1 MSVAVPLLPE
11 SAPFTP
17 AQRAWLNGFFAGLMG
32 ARPPGVTGRTVA
44 DAAPAAPQV
53 KEPEA
58 EESLPWHDPAL
69 GMDERMK
76 LAEGRPHARAL
87 MAAMAQLDCG
97 ACGYLCQTYAE
108 AIARGEEKDL
118 TRCAP
123 GGKETARKLK
133 QLVAAAP
140 PAQGGTGVV
149 DLSVRGAAPVAPAKA
164 SHGRHN
170 PYPARLLSCTPLNRP
185 GSDKDTRHVVLD
197 LKGGGV
203 TYKVGDSL
211 GICPENCPDAVQW
224 ILEAL
229 DASGAEKVSAPDGSL
244 VPLSDALLRHYTITQ
259 PSPDLLALLAE
270 TATDAV
276 ERAALRA
283 LADDADGA
291 GLAGEEVLDLLTHY
305 RSARPSLERF
315 ATALT
320 PLRPRLYSISSSPAA
335 HAGEVHLTVG
345 LVRFVNARGRQCRGV
360 ASTFLGER
368 VRPGQKVRVFV
379 QPSHAFAPP
388 SNGNTPIIMVGPGT
402 GVAPFRAFLH
412 DRRAT
417 GARGRNWLLFGDQ
430 RRACDFLYE
439 DELLG
444 MHRDGLLTRLDTAF
458 SRDQAE
464 KVYVQQRMA
473 ENAAELWAWLRD
485 GAHFYVCGDAKRMA
499 ADVDAALRAVV
510 AEQGRMSPE
519 AAKAFVADLAKA
531 GRYQRD
537 VY

>member
-1 MSVAVPLLPE
+1 VLPE
-11 SAPFTP
+11 SAPFTA
-17 AQRAWLNGFFAGLMG
+17 AQRAWLNGFFAGLVG
-32 ARPPGVTGRTVA
+32 GRA
-44 DAAPAAPQV
+44 AAEAAPAAPRV
-53 KEPEA
+53 ASPRAEDA

-69 GMDERMK
+69 GLDERMK
-76 LAEGRPHARAL
+76 LAEGRPHARQL

-97 ACGYLCQTYAE
+97 ACGYVCQTYAE
-108 AIARGEEKDL
+108 AIARHEEKDL

-133 QLVAAAP
+133 QLVAAGAP
-140 PAQGGTGVV
+140 PAV
-149 DLSVRGAAPVAPAKA
+149 DAGVRGAAPAAPVAPATS
-164 SHGRHN
+164 SHGPLN
-170 PYPARLLSCTPLNRP
+170 PYPARLLSCTSLNRA

-197 LKGGGV
+197 LKGGNV
-203 TYKVGDSL
+203 TYRVGDSL
-211 GICPENCPDAVQW
+211 GVYPENCPDTVQW

-244 VPLSDALLRHYTITQ
+244 VPLGDALLRHYSVTQ
-259 PSPDLLALLAE
+259 PSTELLELLAE
-270 TATDAV
+270 VATDAG
-276 ERAALRA
+276 EGAALKA
-283 LADDADGA
+283 LADDA
-291 GLAGEEVLDLLTHY
+291 GLPPGEEVLDVLTHF
-305 RSARPSLERF
+305 RSARPELERF

-335 HAGEVHLTVG
+335 HPGEVHLTVG
-345 LVRFVNARGRQCRGV
+345 LVRFVNSRGRQCRGV

-379 QPSHAFAPP
+379 QPSHGFALPAD
-388 SNGNTPIIMVGPGT
+388 GNAPIIMVGPGT

-412 DRRAT
+412 ERRAT
-417 GARGRNWLLFGDQ
+417 GARGRNWLLFGGQ
-430 RRACDFLYE
+430 RRAYDFLYE

-458 SRDQAE
+458 SRDQAQ

-473 ENAAELWAWLRD
+473 ENAAELWAWLKD

-499 ADVDAALRAVV
+499 ADVDAALRGVV
-510 AEQGRMSPE
+510 AEQGGMSPG
-519 AAKAFVADLAKA
+519 AAKAYVTELAKSK
-531 GRYQRD
+531 RYQRD

>member
-1 MSVAVPLLPE
+1 MSVAVPMLPE

-17 AQRAWLNGFFAGLMG
+17 AQRAWLNGFFAGLLGGRG
-32 ARPPGVTGRTVA
+32 AAVA
-44 DAAPAAPQV
+44 EAAPRVTTPQ
-53 KEPEA
+53 PERA
-58 EESLPWHDPAL
+58 DESFPWHDPAL
-69 GMDERMK
+69 GLDERMK
-76 LAEGRPHARAL
+76 LAEGRPHARQL

-108 AIARGEEKDL
+108 AIARHEEKDL

-133 QLVAAAP
+133 QLVAAGAP
-140 PAQGGTGVV
+140 PAV
-149 DLSVRGAAPVAPAKA
+149 DLSVRGAAPVAPAAPTKS

-170 PYPARLLSCTPLNRP
+170 PYPARLLSCTPLNRA

-197 LKGGGV
+197 LKGGNV

-211 GICPENCPDAVQW
+211 GVCPENCPDTVQW

-244 VPLSDALLRHYTITQ
+244 VTLGDALLRHYTVTQ
-259 PSPDLLALLAE
+259 PSTELLELLAE
-270 TATDAV
+270 VATDAG
-276 ERAALRA
+276 ERAALKG
-283 LADDADGA
+283 LAEDADGA
-291 GLAGEEVLDLLTHY
+291 GLLPGEEVLDLLTHF
-305 RSARPSLERF
+305 RSARPELERF
-315 ATALT
+315 TSALT

-335 HAGEVHLTVG
+335 HPGEVHLTVG
-345 LVRFVNARGRQCRGV
+345 LVRFVNSRGRQCRGV

-379 QPSHAFAPP
+379 QPSHGFAPP
-388 SNGNTPIIMVGPGT
+388 AGGDTPIIMVGPGT

-412 DRRAT
+412 ERRAT
-417 GARGRNWLLFGDQ
+417 GAKGRNWLLFGDQ
-430 RRACDFLYE
+430 RRACDFVYE

-444 MHRDGLLTRLDTAF
+444 MHREGLLTRLDTAF
-458 SRDQAE
+458 SRDQAH

-473 ENAAELWAWLRD
+473 ENAAELWAWLKD

-499 ADVDAALRAVV
+499 ADVDAALRDAV
-510 AEQGRMSPE
+510 ARQGGMSPE
-519 AAKAFVADLAKA
+519 AAKAFVADLAKSK
-531 GRYQRD
+531 RYQRD